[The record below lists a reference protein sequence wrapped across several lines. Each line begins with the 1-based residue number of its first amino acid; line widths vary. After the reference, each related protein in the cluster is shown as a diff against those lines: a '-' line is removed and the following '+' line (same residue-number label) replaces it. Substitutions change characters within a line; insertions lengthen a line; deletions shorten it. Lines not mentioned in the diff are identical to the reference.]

1 MTKIETEGAG
11 VGSSGVYVSGWALV
25 KSGVDRHMDVPVV
38 LQDD

>member
-1 MTKIETEGAG
+1 
-11 VGSSGVYVSGWALV
+11 VSGWALV